1 MFPYPVSWPVPAQFR
16 GWSVRA
22 DRRHRERPRIDPST
36 CDSDVGHSRGGCS
49 RPERGQG
56 SAMIKLMKAPAV
68 GMALL
73 SLAGC
78 GIFKGGGKKTPTVGD
93 RVPILVAED
102 DISADPALKAVEVLL
117 RSEERRGGKE
127 WVSTFRSRWSPYP

>member
-1 MFPYPVSWPVPAQFR
+1 
-16 GWSVRA
+16 
-22 DRRHRERPRIDPST
+22 
-36 CDSDVGHSRGGCS
+36 
-49 RPERGQG
+49 
-56 SAMIKLMKAPAV
+56 MIKLMKAPAV

-73 SLAGC
+73 ALAGC

-117 RSEERRGGKE
+117 PAPTVNAAWSKPGGNAAKSMRSEEHTSELQSLMRISYA
-127 WVSTFRSRWSPYP
+127 VSCLKTKNTIT